1 MKIEVWTLPGCPR
14 CETAKARIRAA
25 GHEVVE
31 RDLEAVKNVEVRD
44 IDVLTQITLQNG
56 YAPVLRVAGDECGAF
71 IEPEFLDDWLARHP
85 GGA

>member
-31 RDLEAVKNVEVRD
+31 RDLEAMRNANTRD
-44 IDVLTQITLQNG
+44 ADVLMQITLQNG
-56 YAPVLRVAGDECGAF
+56 YAPVLRVAGGEHGAF
-71 IEPEFLDDWLARHP
+71 IEPEFLDDWLGHHA